1 MSGKKFN
8 EDTLSEKPAIEQLKR
23 LGYKYIHGDQLDHDL
38 KEDCERKSRRDIEN
52 RLREINFPDRKLELF
67 TREVL
72 ELARARFKD

>member
-8 EDTLSEKPAIEQLKR
+8 EDTLSEKPGIEQLKR
-23 LGYKYIHGDQLDHDL
+23 LGYKYIHGDQLNPDL
-38 KEDCERKSRRDIEN
+38 KEDCDRKSRRDIEN